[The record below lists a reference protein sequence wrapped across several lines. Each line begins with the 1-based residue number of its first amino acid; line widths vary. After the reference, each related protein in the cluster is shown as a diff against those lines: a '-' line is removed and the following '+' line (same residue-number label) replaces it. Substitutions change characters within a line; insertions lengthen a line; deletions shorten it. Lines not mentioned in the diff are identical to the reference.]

1 MSTTVHYAT
10 GNHRRPAAAESTFLP
25 RISIFMRQRKV
36 WPPALLAGLLW
47 RGLTHLGT
55 HRKVLRFLLKLPPL
69 AEFVFSNPT
78 FAIKYLA
85 PRYLARDLT
94 VPERAS
100 CFLYHYRRLYAA
112 LPDQLLRRTLKE
124 DLTLHEMPEGANLFA
139 LTMGLSRPYGEEGEL
154 SLHLC
159 VNGEIAFIL
168 SFTIVPGS
176 VAQSQAG
183 EILLI
188 TRLQGIKGAYPQISA
203 ATKALHDVA
212 PAALLFAALKGVADA
227 FGIGEI
233 AAVSAARQSSYHRD
247 YAAFF
252 QEAYDDFFAQVGMSI
267 GATGFYRSSIPLQ
280 GKPLAFIKRGHKLRT
295 KEKRAFKQEI
305 RSACA
310 GFFQE
315 LAPAAS
321 HKLPL

>member
-1 MSTTVHYAT
+1 V
-10 GNHRRPAAAESTFLP
+10 
-25 RISIFMRQRKV
+25 
-36 WPPALLAGLLW
+36 GLLW

-55 HRKVLRFLLKLPPL
+55 HRKVLRFLFKLPPL

-85 PRYLARDLT
+85 PRYLARGLT
-94 VPERAS
+94 VAERAS
-100 CFLYHYRRLYAA
+100 CFQYHYRRLYAA

-124 DLTLHEMPEGANLFA
+124 DLTIHEIPEGVNLFA

-159 VNGEIAFIL
+159 VNSEIAFIL

-176 VAQSQAG
+176 VVQSQAG

-188 TRLQGIKGAYPQISA
+188 SRLQGVKGAYPQISA

-212 PAALLFAALKGVADA
+212 PAALLFAALQGIADA

-233 AAVSAARQSSYHRD
+233 AAVSVARQSSYHRD

-252 QEAYDDFFAQVGMSI
+252 QEAYDDFFAEVGMSK
-267 GATGFYRSSIPLQ
+267 GATGFYHAPVPLQ
-280 GKPLAFIKRGHKLRT
+280 GKPLAFIKHGHKLRT

-305 RSACA
+305 KLVCA
-310 GFFQE
+310 DFFE
-315 LAPAAS
+315 EFAPAAS
-321 HKLPL
+321 RKLEIQGGSD